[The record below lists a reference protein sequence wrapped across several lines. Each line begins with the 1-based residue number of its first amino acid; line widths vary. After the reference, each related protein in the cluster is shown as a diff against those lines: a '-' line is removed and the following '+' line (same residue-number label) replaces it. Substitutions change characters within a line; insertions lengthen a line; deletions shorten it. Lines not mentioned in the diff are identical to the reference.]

1 MALAYDTDTK
11 TISIRS
17 GDSGLLIFKFKQE
30 VNGLKATFAVKKHD
44 SDYEDEAVIVKS
56 FIIGEDEQ
64 LEPNTAYI
72 SLTSYDT
79 EVLDVI
85 PKNSRQNWQDY
96 VWMLNV
102 GDTEGS
108 NSNTVIPEGF
118 HDFPIFR
125 VYRGSVNEYR

>member
-1 MALAYDTDTK
+1 M
-11 TISIRS
+11 
-17 GDSGLLIFKFKQE
+17 
-30 VNGLKATFAVKKHD
+30 
-44 SDYEDEAVIVKS
+44 KS